1 MAVSPSKAPALF
13 SEVWS
18 CRKEPNFPSAC
29 FLECLDIFPVLLT
42 SYRLVRSE
50 GLFPCIQVHYII
62 LCWKPEAMTVGD
74 AHWAKKWMSERKSA
88 CLYSSKLHAIP
99 GLSLDG
105 MRGVHKAQTGVASS
119 G

>member
-1 MAVSPSKAPALF
+1 
-13 SEVWS
+13 
-18 CRKEPNFPSAC
+18 
-29 FLECLDIFPVLLT
+29 
-42 SYRLVRSE
+42 
-50 GLFPCIQVHYII
+50 
-62 LCWKPEAMTVGD
+62 MTVGD